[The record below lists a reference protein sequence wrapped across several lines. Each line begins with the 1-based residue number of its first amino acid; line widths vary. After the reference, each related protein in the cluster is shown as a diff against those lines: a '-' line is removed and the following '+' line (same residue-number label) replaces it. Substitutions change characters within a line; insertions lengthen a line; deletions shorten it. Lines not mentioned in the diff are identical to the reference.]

1 MIGDAMLR
9 SHNKIKQCGSALLV
23 ALIFL
28 GVLTMLGVS
37 VALTSTTQLKISANS
52 EETNRTFHS
61 TNAGANLLLS
71 ETVLGGNRANDLL
84 LHARSQSGSEQD
96 ITSSFGADIYS
107 KAYTDQEYDRQ
118 LAVAI
123 KQTAKGAA
131 CPRREKTSS
140 THKIACDY
148 FDISSIYQHEV
159 NPDYKPAVKIGL
171 YREMIYTNSAT
182 AKNIKI
188 PE

>member
-1 MIGDAMLR
+1 MRGGVMLTGY
-9 SHNKIKQCGSALLV
+9 NKNKQCGSALLV

-84 LHARSQSGSEQD
+84 LHAKSQSGSQQD
-96 ITSSFGADIYS
+96 VASSFGADIYS
-107 KAYTDQEYDRQ
+107 KTYTDQEYDRQ
-118 LAVAI
+118 LTVSI

-131 CPRREKTSS
+131 CPRSEKTSS
-140 THKIACDY
+140 AHKIACDF
-148 FDISSIYQHEV
+148 FDISSVYQHEV
-159 NPDYKPAVKIGL
+159 NPDYKPAVKVGV

-182 AKNIKI
+182 AKTIKI
-188 PE
+188 P